1 MAAARDSAV
10 VIGASMAGLLAA
22 RAASDH
28 FAKVTIVERDE
39 LTDGSAIRKGVPQAA
54 HAHGLLASGYRVM
67 DDYFPGMFDDL
78 EALGAARGDVA
89 GNFLWYQ
96 YGRWKLRESVGLRG
110 IVVSRPALEA
120 AVRRRVLSI
129 PNVTVVPAAVERPAF
144 DVSRRRVAG
153 VVIRRPGG
161 DSDETIDADF
171 VVDASGRGSQASK
184 WLSEWGF
191 EPPPDVTV
199 KVDVGYATRAIERRS
214 GDLYDSMGAIIAS
227 QAPATRYAA
236 VLGAEG
242 NRWIITL
249 AGMLGDY
256 PPADE
261 DGWMA
266 FARSLP
272 TSDVANLASDR
283 PSLEPVASY
292 RFPAN
297 RRRKY
302 EALKVF
308 PPGLAVIGD
317 AVCSFNPIYGQGM
330 STAATEVKVLEQCLA
345 SGKDDFAA
353 EYFRGIA
360 RIVDTAWQ
368 ITTGE
373 DFRYPQVQ
381 GKRPP
386 GFRVVSKY
394 LDRVHAVASEDPVV
408 SRAFFDVLNLLES
421 PPSMLRPAIARRVLF
436 RRLPRGHGSPLGSQ
450 VVGA

>member
-1 MAAARDSAV
+1 MTVTHRSAV
-10 VIGASMAGLLAA
+10 VIGASMAGLLTA

-28 FAKVTIVERDE
+28 FQQVTIVERDE
-39 LTDGSAIRKGVPQAA
+39 LTEGPAVRKGVPQAA

-96 YGRWKLRESVGLRG
+96 YGRWKLRKDVGLGG

-120 AVRRRVLSI
+120 AVRHRVLSL
-129 PNVTVVPAAVERPAF
+129 PNVTVIPAAVERAVF
-144 DVSRRRVAG
+144 DAAQQRVTGA
-153 VVIRRPGG
+153 VIRRPGG
-161 DSDETIDADF
+161 NADETIDADL
-171 VVDASGRGSQASK
+171 VVDASGRGSQAGK

-191 EPPPDVTV
+191 EAPADVTL
-199 KVDVGYATRAIERRS
+199 KVDVGYATRVLERRP
-214 GDLYDSMGAIIAS
+214 GDLYDSIGAVIAS
-227 QAPATRYAA
+227 HAPATRYAA

-242 NRWIITL
+242 NRWVVTL

-256 PPADE
+256 PPTDE
-261 DGWMA
+261 EGWMA

-272 TSDVANLASDR
+272 TGDVADLALGRS
-283 PSLEPVASY
+283 SLEPVASY

-302 EALKVF
+302 EALKTF
-308 PPGLAVIGD
+308 PRGLAVIGD

-330 STAATEVKVLEQCLA
+330 STAAMEVKVLEQCLA
-345 SGKDDFAA
+345 AGREDFATD
-353 EYFRGIA
+353 YFRRIA
-360 RIVDTAWQ
+360 KIVDIAWQ

-373 DFRYPQVQ
+373 DFRYPQVE

-394 LDRVHAVASEDPVV
+394 VDRVHAVASEDPVV
-408 SRAFFDVLNLLES
+408 SRAFFDVLNLLEP
-421 PPSMLRPAIARRVLF
+421 PPSMMRPAIARRVLF
-436 RRLPRGHGSPLGSQ
+436 RRLPSGHGSPEARQ
-450 VVGA
+450 PVAV